1 MYVCAYVCMHVCC
14 RLKLCLFFSELCQ
27 LGESD
32 DNESAA
38 AVEKGGDG
46 AGEEEEEVGC
56 FIFLAGFS
64 CDLADELTK
73 LLAPNQSLPL
83 LLNAHPLDTSSLYS
97 GDDLPAV
104 VTTWVQIVLK
114 LLSWMMM
121 GRSDLIHFMQSSW
134 ASNFSSDHHSFGTA
148 MIGRTSPSISTYYL
162 LLQLLWDLLLLLPLL
177 HNPTHGSVR
186 SDSVFT
192 NLVHLGP
199 SFCQWWWD
207 LYSRSCLSVPMPAF
221 LFSLFKN

>member
-1 MYVCAYVCMHVCC
+1 MYVCACVCMHACC
-14 RLKLCLFFSELCQ
+14 RLKLCFLFFELC

-32 DNESAA
+32 DNESTA

-46 AGEEEEEVGC
+46 EGEVGC

-104 VTTWVQIVLK
+104 VIT
-114 LLSWMMM
+114 
-121 GRSDLIHFMQSSW
+121 
-134 ASNFSSDHHSFGTA
+134 
-148 MIGRTSPSISTYYL
+148 
-162 LLQLLWDLLLLLPLL
+162 
-177 HNPTHGSVR
+177 
-186 SDSVFT
+186 
-192 NLVHLGP
+192 
-199 SFCQWWWD
+199 
-207 LYSRSCLSVPMPAF
+207 
-221 LFSLFKN
+221 